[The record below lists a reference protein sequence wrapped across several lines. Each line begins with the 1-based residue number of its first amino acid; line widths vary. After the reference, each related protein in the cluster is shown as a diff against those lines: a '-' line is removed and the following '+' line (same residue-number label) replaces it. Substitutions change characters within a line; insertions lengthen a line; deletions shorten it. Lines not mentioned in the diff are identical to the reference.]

1 MVRNDAYLYCKGIVK
16 TEHFFTSA
24 LTLRQMSKHKDDKHS
39 RDESRAE
46 WSLGNNDSSRDAPN
60 DSAQRPIE
68 LSPDDQ
74 ALEQPSEVAA
84 LLEQVANKDKEI
96 AELKDKYLR
105 ALADT
110 DNIRKRMRQQSED
123 TVRLQRENLLR
134 DLLPITDNLER
145 AVEAARGGGN
155 GKPIVEGVEM
165 VLRSLLDFLR
175 SNGVSPR
182 ESVGRPFD
190 PQFHEAVD
198 HVESGEHPPNT
209 VISEFHRGYQVGER
223 VLRPARVA
231 VAKAPSGAPSSDRP
245 HRKHGQDGGGDGK

>member
-1 MVRNDAYLYCKGIVK
+1 
-16 TEHFFTSA
+16 
-24 LTLRQMSKHKDDKHS
+24 MSKHKDEKH
-39 RDESRAE
+39 RHHESAAE
-46 WSLGNNDSSRDAPN
+46 WSLGHEPGQADGSADRPSDLRPEEPATPESS
-60 DSAQRPIE
+60 E
-68 LSPDDQ
+68 M
-74 ALEQPSEVAA
+74 AA
-84 LLEQVANKDKEI
+84 LREQIAAKDKEV

-110 DNIRKRMRQQSED
+110 ENIRKRMRQQSDD

-175 SNGVSPR
+175 TNGVIPR

-231 VAKAPSGAPSSDRP
+231 VAKAPSREGPS
-245 HRKHGQDGGGDGK
+245 RKNGEDGSGGVENN

>member
-1 MVRNDAYLYCKGIVK
+1 
-16 TEHFFTSA
+16 
-24 LTLRQMSKHKDDKHS
+24 MSKPKDEKH
-39 RDESRAE
+39 RHHESGHE
-46 WSLGNNDSSRDAPN
+46 WSLGHDEHRPAPAAPS
-60 DSAQRPIE
+60 DPTRPPIE

-74 ALEQPSEVAA
+74 AGEHSAEVAA
-84 LLEQVANKDKEI
+84 LLEQIANKDKEI

-110 DNIRKRMRQQSED
+110 DNVRKRMRQQSEE

-175 SNGVSPR
+175 NNGVSPR

-231 VAKAPSGAPSSDRP
+231 VAKAPSGAPSGDGP
-245 HRKHGQDGGGDGK
+245 PRKNGEDGGGSEHH

>member
-1 MVRNDAYLYCKGIVK
+1 
-16 TEHFFTSA
+16 
-24 LTLRQMSKHKDDKHS
+24 MSKHKDDKH
-39 RDESRAE
+39 RNHESGAE
-46 WSLGNNDSSRDAPN
+46 WSLGHDERRPARPAPN
-60 DSAQRPIE
+60 DPAQQPIE
-68 LSPDDQ
+68 LSPEDQ
-74 ALEQPSEVAA
+74 AAEQPAEVAE
-84 LLEQVANKDKEI
+84 LREQLANKDKEI
-96 AELKDKYLR
+96 AELKDRYLR

-123 TVRLQRENLLR
+123 AIRLQRENLLR

-175 SNGVSPR
+175 RNGVSPR

-231 VAKAPSGAPSSDRP
+231 VAKAPSDASPSDGP
-245 HRKHGQDGGGDGK
+245 PRKNSDGGGGENNNH

>member
-1 MVRNDAYLYCKGIVK
+1 
-16 TEHFFTSA
+16 
-24 LTLRQMSKHKDDKHS
+24 MSKHKDDKH
-39 RDESRAE
+39 RNHESGAE
-46 WSLGNNDSSRDAPN
+46 WSLGHDEPRPGQPAPN
-60 DSAQRPIE
+60 DPAQRPIE
-68 LSPDDQ
+68 LSPEDQ
-74 ALEQPSEVAA
+74 AAEQPAEVAE
-84 LLEQVANKDKEI
+84 LREQLANKDKEI
-96 AELKDKYLR
+96 AELKDRYLR

-123 TVRLQRENLLR
+123 AIRLQRENLLR
-134 DLLPITDNLER
+134 DLLPIADNLER

-182 ESVGRPFD
+182 ESVGQPFD

-198 HVESGEHPPNT
+198 HVENGEHPPNT

-231 VAKAPSGAPSSDRP
+231 VAKAPSGASPSDGP
-245 HRKHGQDGGGDGK
+245 PRKNSDGGSGENNNH

>member
-1 MVRNDAYLYCKGIVK
+1 
-16 TEHFFTSA
+16 
-24 LTLRQMSKHKDDKHS
+24 MSKHKDDKH
-39 RDESRAE
+39 RNHESGAE
-46 WSLGNNDSSRDAPN
+46 WSLGHDERRPGQPAPN
-60 DSAQRPIE
+60 DPAQRPIE
-68 LSPDDQ
+68 LSPEDQ
-74 ALEQPSEVAA
+74 AAEQPAEVAE
-84 LLEQVANKDKEI
+84 LREQLANKDKEI
-96 AELKDKYLR
+96 AELKDRYLR

-123 TVRLQRENLLR
+123 AIRLQRENLLR

-175 SNGVSPR
+175 NNGVSPR

-231 VAKAPSGAPSSDRP
+231 VAKAPSGASPSDGP
-245 HRKHGQDGGGDGK
+245 PRKNSDGGGGENNNH

>member
-1 MVRNDAYLYCKGIVK
+1 
-16 TEHFFTSA
+16 
-24 LTLRQMSKHKDDKHS
+24 MSKHKDEKH
-39 RDESRAE
+39 RHHESATE
-46 WSLGNNDSSRDAPN
+46 WSLGHDEHKPAADGPAE
-60 DSAQRPIE
+60 AAERPIE
-68 LSPDDQ
+68 LNPDDLAASQ
-74 ALEQPSEVAA
+74 SSETAGLSEQLAA
-84 LLEQVANKDKEI
+84 KDKEI

-110 DNIRKRMRQQSED
+110 DNIRKRMRQQSEE

-175 SNGVSPR
+175 TNGVIPR

-198 HVESGEHPPNT
+198 HVESVEHPPNT

-223 VLRPARVA
+223 VLRPARVS
-231 VAKAPSGAPSSDRP
+231 VAKAPGRDGPS
-245 HRKHGQDGGGDGK
+245 RKGGEKGGGEVGND

>member
-1 MVRNDAYLYCKGIVK
+1 MGHD
-16 TEHFFTSA
+16 EHK
-24 LTLRQMSKHKDDKHS
+24 LGDDPAAS
-39 RDESRAE
+39 
-46 WSLGNNDSSRDAPN
+46 
-60 DSAQRPIE
+60 PIE
-68 LSPDDQ
+68 LSQDDMTAPQ
-74 ALEQPSEVAA
+74 SADMAA
-84 LLEQVANKDKEI
+84 LREQIANKDKEI

-110 DNIRKRMRQQSED
+110 ENVRKRTRQQSED

-134 DLLPITDNLER
+134 DLLPVTDNLER

-175 SNGVSPR
+175 ANGVVPR

-209 VISEFHRGYQVGER
+209 VINEFHRGYQVGER

-231 VAKAPSGAPSSDRP
+231 VAKAPSHLS
-245 HRKHGQDGGGDGK
+245 RKNGEDGDGGVENN

>member
-1 MVRNDAYLYCKGIVK
+1 
-16 TEHFFTSA
+16 
-24 LTLRQMSKHKDDKHS
+24 MSKHKDEKH
-39 RDESRAE
+39 RHHESAAE
-46 WSLGNNDSSRDAPN
+46 WSLGHEPGQADG
-60 DSAQRPIE
+60 SADRPIDLRPE
-68 LSPDDQ
+68 ESATP
-74 ALEQPSEVAA
+74 ESSEMAA
-84 LLEQVANKDKEI
+84 LREQIAAKDKEV

-110 DNIRKRMRQQSED
+110 ENIRKRMRQQSDD

-175 SNGVSPR
+175 TNGVIPR

-231 VAKAPSGAPSSDRP
+231 VAKAPSREGPS
-245 HRKHGQDGGGDGK
+245 RKNGEDGSGGVENN

>member
-1 MVRNDAYLYCKGIVK
+1 
-16 TEHFFTSA
+16 
-24 LTLRQMSKHKDDKHS
+24 MSKHKDEKHRHQKS
-39 RDESRAE
+39 AAE
-46 WSLGNNDSSRDAPN
+46 WSLGHEEPGPAADPGAS
-60 DSAQRPIE
+60 PIE
-68 LSPDDQ
+68 LSPDDLVTPQ
-74 ALEQPSEVAA
+74 SPEVGALREQI
-84 LLEQVANKDKEI
+84 ANQDKEI

-145 AVEAARGGGN
+145 AVDAARGGGN
-155 GKPIVEGVEM
+155 GNPIVEGVEL

-175 SNGVSPR
+175 SNGVIPR
-182 ESVGRPFD
+182 ESVGQPFD

-209 VISEFHRGYQVGER
+209 IISEFHRGYQVGER

-231 VAKAPSGAPSSDRP
+231 VAKAPSRENPSRNN
-245 HRKHGQDGGGDGK
+245 GEDGSGGVENDN

>member
-1 MVRNDAYLYCKGIVK
+1 
-16 TEHFFTSA
+16 
-24 LTLRQMSKHKDDKHS
+24 MSKHKDEKH
-39 RDESRAE
+39 RHHHQPAAE
-46 WSLGNNDSSRDAPN
+46 WKLGQEQHQPAPDDPPSN
-60 DSAQRPIE
+60 PIE
-68 LSPDDQ
+68 LGADDQ
-74 ALEQPSEVAA
+74 AEAQSSDVAA
-84 LLEQVANKDKEI
+84 LREQIAGKDKEI

-105 ALADT
+105 ALAES

-123 TVRLQRENLLR
+123 NVRLQRESLLR

-145 AVEAARGGGN
+145 AVDAARGGGN

-165 VLRSLLDFLR
+165 VLRSLLDLLR
-175 SNGVSPR
+175 SNGVIPR
-182 ESVGRPFD
+182 ESVGQPFD

-231 VAKAPSGAPSSDRP
+231 VAKAPTGDGPP
-245 HRKHGQDGGGDGK
+245 RKNGEDGGGVENN